1 MSTADMLRAEGALEA
16 RREILLELLVIKF
29 GQVDPAV
36 RTRIESASLEQ
47 VTAWMHR
54 IVVVATVAEVFES

>member
-1 MSTADMLRAEGALEA
+1 MSVAVTLRAEGRLEG
-16 RREILLELLVIKF
+16 RRETLLELLEIKF
-29 GQVDPAV
+29 GPVDPAV

-54 IVVVATVAEVFES
+54 IVVVATVGAVFES